1 MKTLRLLWLNRK
13 KLTTKQLKSLK
24 KKITALEKEVV
35 ELSTSKS
42 SLKAKLEQTET
53 DLKNS

>member
-1 MKTLRLLWLNRK
+1 
-13 KLTTKQLKSLK
+13 LKSLK